1 MKVYEI
7 VVEDKNL
14 SEKPVGMVK
23 RGLQKIGAYIG
34 SGAAAASDAVSA
46 EANKMAKELK
56 AWMSGSGL
64 KQITIDDLENFLD
77 QKGYGGVAEKAI
89 ADAKKKSSDT
99 QNAIGKAGKALGK
112 AAGKVATGARA
123 SANVAAN
130 IPLPNSMYAEAV
142 NPKIKIAKGAGQLA
156 TASDGAEYVWAGAM
170 WINNATAQPAKRAIN
185 QELGN
190 PADQSNQPLTPKE
203 IDLAILAAVQM
214 GYKNRGVSQTKG
226 RFGAN
231 KTPAATPGAA
241 PAATSANDKAI
252 KALSAKA
259 DKLGMKVV
267 PK

>member
-89 ADAKKKSSDT
+89 ADAKKKS
-99 QNAIGKAGKALGK
+99 QK
-112 AAGKVATGARA
+112 
-123 SANVAAN
+123 
-130 IPLPNSMYAEAV
+130 
-142 NPKIKIAKGAGQLA
+142 
-156 TASDGAEYVWAGAM
+156 
-170 WINNATAQPAKRAIN
+170 KR
-185 QELGN
+185 G
-190 PADQSNQPLTPKE
+190 
-203 IDLAILAAVQM
+203 
-214 GYKNRGVSQTKG
+214 G
-226 RFGAN
+226 R
-231 KTPAATPGAA
+231 K
-241 PAATSANDKAI
+241 S
-252 KALSAKA
+252 SSRRR
-259 DKLGMKVV
+259 
-267 PK
+267 

>member
-1 MKVYEI
+1 MNVYEI
-7 VVEDKNL
+7 ITENKNL
-14 SEKPVGMVK
+14 NEKPVGMVK

-34 SGAAAASDAVSA
+34 SGAAAASDAVAA

-64 KQITIDDLENFLD
+64 KKLTIDDLENFLD

-89 ADAKKKSSDT
+89 ASAKKKSNDT
-99 QNAIGKAGKALGK
+99 ASAIGKASKALGNV
-112 AAGKVATGARA
+112 AGKVATGARA

-170 WINNATAQPAKRAIN
+170 WINNASAMPAKKAIN

-214 GYKNRGVSQTKG
+214 GYKTRGVSKTKG
-226 RFGAN
+226 RFGID
-231 KTPAATPGAA
+231 KTATGTGAA
-241 PAATSANDKAI
+241 PAAAAPNDKAI
-252 KALSAKA
+252 KALAAKA